1 MAKADHEVDRARE
14 ILGDL
19 IDLSGLS
26 RREVERRLLEEDS
39 GTDVTR
45 VLSGKLD
52 LKLRHILDICRLI
65 GIYPLVF
72 FNMLL
77 KEPEPSPLFQR
88 LETVLDSG
96 RGPWRSDA
104 LPAPAPLP
112 RPAADDVDVLRR
124 RVVDLIAELQEFIG
138 EPPDPDAE

>member
-1 MAKADHEVDRARE
+1 MTRADGEVERARE

-19 IDLSGLS
+19 IDLSGMS
-26 RREVERRLLEEDS
+26 RREVERRLAEEDS

-52 LKLRHILDICRLI
+52 LKLRHILDICRMI

-77 KEPEPSPLFQR
+77 KEPEPSPLMQK

-96 RGPWRSDA
+96 RLAARSA
-104 LPAPAPLP
+104 GARTAPL
-112 RPAADDVDVLRR
+112 AAPWEDMDALRR
-124 RVVDLIAELQEFIG
+124 RVGELIGQLQQFMDEAS
-138 EPPDPDAE
+138 DAGAR

>member
-1 MAKADHEVDRARE
+1 MGSVDHEVNRARE

-19 IDLSGLS
+19 IDLSGMS

-52 LKLRHILDICRLI
+52 LKIRHIPAFCRLF
-65 GIYPLVF
+65 GFNPLVF

-77 KEPEPSPLFQR
+77 KTPEPSPLMQR

-96 RGPWRSDA
+96 RGPWR
-104 LPAPAPLP
+104 
-112 RPAADDVDVLRR
+112 
-124 RVVDLIAELQEFIG
+124 
-138 EPPDPDAE
+138 PDA